1 MSDFSIIG
9 NRTAMID
16 AAAKTTGAGKYTDD
30 LSVPGMLVGKILH
43 SPYPHARIRRI
54 DTSRAEKCEGVV
66 AVVVG
71 QDAPNPYGILPVG
84 HDEYALALDK
94 VRYVGD
100 NVACV
105 VAVSESIAETA
116 LELIDVEYEVL
127 PAYFDP
133 EESMKAVTDLIHDS
147 KPGNLEKDY
156 HHVFGDPDQGFAGA
170 DQIAEA
176 RFIANEVTHAAMEPH
191 STLASFEIDPHT
203 GKPGRLT
210 VWSSTQVPYYLQ
222 HKLSLVLEMPMAQIR
237 VIKPLVGGGFGGKS
251 EVIPLEIIA
260 AIAARKAQA
269 AVKITYTRE
278 EVFWAHRGRPR
289 TIIDLKTGV
298 KKDGRITAV
307 KARVVQDGG
316 AYCSYGVVTILYSGA
331 LLGALYDIPNI
342 QYDGYRVL
350 TNKPACGA
358 MRGHG
363 TVNVRFAFESQLDEL
378 ALAIGMDPAEIR
390 QRNLLQPPCITVN
403 GLRVQ
408 SYGLPECIEKTVDR
422 SGWKQR
428 KGKLPRGRGL
438 GIACSHYVSGAA
450 NSIIRSDMPHSTVN
464 IKIDRDGGV
473 VVYTGASEI
482 GQGSDTMT
490 AQIAAEV
497 LGCSLPRVRVI
508 AADTD
513 LTPIDIGSYSS
524 RVTFMAGNATLR
536 AASEVKRL
544 IAAAAAKKMGC
555 AAEDL
560 IFRNDQVLRKNAAA
574 SVGELADKSVRTT
587 QDEASVSGR
596 VEGQILRGSLQQKRK
611 EEGPKE
617 KMSFEEAVV
626 AAIDFHGGL
635 TGTGSYAPPQEARG
649 GKHKGAGVGPS
660 PAYSY
665 SAQVAEV
672 SVDEETGE
680 VVVHKVWAA
689 HDCGRALNPVSVEGQ
704 IIGSVWMGMG
714 QALTEEMVWKD
725 GMLMN
730 PGLLEYRS
738 PSSVESPE
746 VEPIIVESVDP
757 EGPFGAKECSEG
769 SLAATIPAIANA
781 IYDAVGV
788 RLRESPF
795 TPERVLSALRA
806 KRNARALNLTK
817 VLTRLLRHAS
827 ANTADRCASKVRARN
842 ATRSIHRGEKCRP
855 PRAVPIEPYKVQTAP
870 AQNCRR
876 RNRVSRGTFDA
887 CRAWQLA
894 RAGSN
899 SHPNHCRRHRFNSID
914 AAETIRA
921 GARSRSARNRSA
933 ARHPAAARRRRRNR
947 GPHHAPRHRALR
959 LSAPALCGPHRS
971 SGDRGIA
978 RTAEHGH
985 HRR

>member
-1 MSDFSIIG
+1 
-9 NRTAMID
+9 MID
-16 AAAKTTGAGKYTDD
+16 AAGKTTGTGRYTDD
-30 LSVPGMLVGKILH
+30 LSLPGMLVGKILH
-43 SPYPHARIRRI
+43 SPYPHARLKRI
-54 DTSRAEKCEGVV
+54 DTSRAGKLEGVI

-71 QDAPNPYGILPVG
+71 KDAPNPYGILPVG
-84 HDEYALALDK
+84 HDEHALVVDK

-105 VAVSESIAETA
+105 VAVSEAVADNA
-116 LELIDVEYEVL
+116 LELIDVDYEVL

-133 EESMKAVTDLIHDS
+133 EESMMAKTDLIHDN

-156 HHVFGDPDQGFAGA
+156 HHSFGNPDHGFADA
-170 DQIAEA
+170 EVVAEA

-191 STLASFEIDPHT
+191 STLAFFEIDPHT

-222 HKLSLVLEMPMAQIR
+222 HKLSLVLDMPMSQIR

-260 AIAARKAQA
+260 AVAARKAQA
-269 AVKITYTRE
+269 PVKITYTRE

-298 KKDGRITAV
+298 KSDGRITAV

-378 ALAIGMDPAEIR
+378 AAKIEMDPAEIR
-390 QRNLLQPPCITVN
+390 RRNLLQPPCVTVN

-408 SYGLPECIEKTVDR
+408 SYGLPECIEKTVER
-422 SGWKQR
+422 SGWR
-428 KGKLPRGRGL
+428 ERHGRLPKGRGL

-464 IKIDRDGGV
+464 IKVDRDGGV

-490 AQIAAEV
+490 AQVAAEA
-497 LGCSLPRVRVI
+497 LGCSLSRVRVI

-536 AASEVKRL
+536 AAQEVKKL

-555 AAEDL
+555 SVEELLFREDL
-560 IFRNDQVLRKNAAA
+560 VSKIRHVDSGAPAQGMPGQEAVPQSESPQIPCRLDGRMRSSRYELLSAPGAPFSQDRNQ
-574 SVGELADKSVRTT
+574 
-587 QDEASVSGR
+587 ASVSGH

-611 EEGPKE
+611 DEGPKVS
-617 KMSFEEAVV
+617 MTFEEAVV
-626 AAIDFHGGL
+626 AAIDFHGTL
-635 TGTGSYAPPQEARG
+635 TGTGSYAPPPEARG

-672 SVDEETGE
+672 SVDEDTGE
-680 VVVHKVWAA
+680 VTVHKVWAA
-689 HDCGRALNPVSVEGQ
+689 HDCGRALNPLSVEGQ

-714 QALTEEMVWKD
+714 QALTEEMIWKD

-738 PSSVESPE
+738 PSAVESPAI
-746 VEPIIVESVDP
+746 EPIIVESIDP

-788 RLRESPF
+788 RLHEAPF
-795 TPERVLSALRA
+795 TPERVLAALRA
-806 KRNARALNLTK
+806 KNNAKHLNLTEGVDPTAPERFREHGGALCFK
-817 VLTRLLRHAS
+817 GKGPERHALDPS
-827 ANTADRCASKVRARN
+827 RREVSGGGAD
-842 ATRSIHRGEKCRP
+842 
-855 PRAVPIEPYKVQTAP
+855 
-870 AQNCRR
+870 
-876 RNRVSRGTFDA
+876 
-887 CRAWQLA
+887 
-894 RAGSN
+894 
-899 SHPNHCRRHRFNSID
+899 
-914 AAETIRA
+914 
-921 GARSRSARNRSA
+921 
-933 ARHPAAARRRRRNR
+933 
-947 GPHHAPRHRALR
+947 
-959 LSAPALCGPHRS
+959 
-971 SGDRGIA
+971 
-978 RTAEHGH
+978 
-985 HRR
+985 

>member
-1 MSDFSIIG
+1 MPNDFSVIG
-9 NRTAMID
+9 KTIAMVD
-16 AAAKTTGAGKYTDD
+16 AAGKTTGAGKYTDD
-30 LSVPGMLVGKILH
+30 LCLPGMLVGKILH
-43 SPYPHARIRRI
+43 SAYPHARITRI
-54 DTSRAEKCEGVV
+54 DTSRAEKLDGVV
-66 AVVVG
+66 AVVTG
-71 QDAPNPYGILPVG
+71 KDAPTPYGILPVG
-84 HDEYALALDK
+84 HDEHALALDK

-100 NVACV
+100 NLACV
-105 VAVSESIAETA
+105 AAVSEDIAEKA
-116 LELIDVEYEVL
+116 LELIDVEYELL

-133 EESMKAVTDLIHDS
+133 EESMKAETDLIHEN
-147 KPGNLEKDY
+147 KPHNIEKDY
-156 HHVFGDPDQGFAGA
+156 HPVFGDPEKGFAEA
-170 DQIAEA
+170 DHIAEA
-176 RFIANEVTHAAMEPH
+176 RFIANEVSHAAMEPH
-191 STLASFEIDPHT
+191 STLASFEIDSQT
-203 GKPGRLT
+203 GNPGRLT

-260 AIAARKAQA
+260 AIASRAARAP
-269 AVKITYTRE
+269 VKITYTRE

-289 TIIDLKTGV
+289 TIIDLKTGAT
-298 KKDGRITAV
+298 KDGRITAV

-331 LLGALYDIPNI
+331 LLGALYDIPHI

-378 ALAIGMDPAEIR
+378 AAKLNLDPAEIR
-390 QRNLLQPPCITVN
+390 QRNLLQAPCVTIN

-408 SYGLPECIEKTVDR
+408 SYGLPECIEKTVER

-490 AQIAAEV
+490 AQVAAET
-497 LGCSLPRVRVI
+497 LGCSLGRIKIV

-536 AASEVKRL
+536 AAEQVKKQ
-544 IAAAAAKKMGC
+544 IASAAARKMGC
-555 AAEDL
+555 APEELLFRDDTVYPKDAGVGAGLCPAE
-560 IFRNDQVLRKNAAA
+560 R
-574 SVGELADKSVRTT
+574 GEAPFPHG
-587 QDEASVSGR
+587 QASVSGR
-596 VEGQILRGSLQQKRK
+596 VEGQILRGSLQQKRN
-611 EEGPKE
+611 EEGPKDS
-617 KMSFEEAVV
+617 MTFEEEVV
-626 AAIDFHGGL
+626 AAIDFHGAL
-635 TGTGSYAPPQEARG
+635 TGTGSYAPPPEARG

-672 SVDEETGE
+672 SVDEDTGE
-680 VVVHKVWAA
+680 VTVHKVWAA
-689 HDCGRALNPVSVEGQ
+689 HDCGRALNPVSVEVQ

-725 GMLMN
+725 GLLMN

-738 PSSVESPE
+738 PSSIESPE
-746 VEPIIVESVDP
+746 VEPIIVESIDP

-781 IYDAVGV
+781 IYDAVGI

-806 KRNARALNLTK
+806 KRNARSLNLTEG
-817 VLTRLLRHAS
+817 VDPTAPTRLREHGGSLWFKGKGPLRHPM
-827 ANTADRCASKVRARN
+827 D
-842 ATRSIHRGEKCRP
+842 P
-855 PRAVPIEPYKVQTAP
+855 
-870 AQNCRR
+870 
-876 RNRVSRGTFDA
+876 
-887 CRAWQLA
+887 
-894 RAGSN
+894 
-899 SHPNHCRRHRFNSID
+899 
-914 AAETIRA
+914 
-921 GARSRSARNRSA
+921 
-933 ARHPAAARRRRRNR
+933 
-947 GPHHAPRHRALR
+947 
-959 LSAPALCGPHRS
+959 
-971 SGDRGIA
+971 A
-978 RTAEHGH
+978 RTDVQSTAGGDD
-985 HRR
+985 

>member
-1 MSDFSIIG
+1 MMPTTNDQRPRTDFSIIG
-9 NRTAMID
+9 KRTAMVD
-16 AAAKTTGAGKYTDD
+16 AAEKTTGAGKYADD
-30 LSVPGMLVGKILH
+30 LSLPGMLIGKILH
-43 SPYPHARIRRI
+43 SPYPHARVKRI
-54 DTSRAEKCEGVV
+54 DTSRAEKLNGVV
-66 AVVVG
+66 CVVVG
-71 QDAPNPYGILPVG
+71 DDAPTPYGILPVG
-84 HDEYALALDK
+84 HDEHALVTDK

-105 VAVSESIAETA
+105 AAVDEATAEKA

-127 PAYFDP
+127 PAWFDP
-133 EESMKAVTDLIHDS
+133 EESMKAETDLIHDN
-147 KPGNLEKDY
+147 KPHNVEKDY
-156 HHVFGDPDQGFAGA
+156 HHVFGDPDKAFAGA
-170 DQIAEA
+170 DCIAEG

-222 HKLSLVLEMPMAQIR
+222 HKLSLVLEMPMSQIR

-260 AIAARKAQA
+260 AVAARKAKA
-269 AVKITYTRE
+269 PVKITYTRE

-289 TIIDLKTGV
+289 TIVDLKTGIQR
-298 KKDGRITAV
+298 DGRIVAV

-316 AYCSYGVVTILYSGA
+316 GYCSYGVVTILYSGA

-350 TNKPACGA
+350 TNKPVCGA

-378 ALAIGMDPAEIR
+378 AARINMDPAEVR
-390 QRNLLQPPCITVN
+390 RRNLLKPPCITVN

-408 SYGLPECIEKTVDR
+408 SYGLPECIDEVVKRSKWADR
-422 SGWKQR
+422 I
-428 KGKLPRGRGL
+428 GKMPKGRGL

-473 VVYTGASEI
+473 VVYTGASDI
-482 GQGSDTMT
+482 GQGSDTMV
-490 AQIAAEV
+490 AQIAAET
-497 LGCSLPRVRVI
+497 LGCSLDRVKVI

-524 RVTFMAGNATLR
+524 RVTFMNGNATLR
-536 AASEVKRL
+536 AAQEVKKQ
-544 IAAAAAKKMGC
+544 IAAAAAKKMNC
-555 AAEDL
+555 APQDLVFRGDLVTRGDSRPRLSGRAEPG
-560 IFRNDQVLRKNAAA
+560 NEPA
-574 SVGELADKSVRTT
+574 SSPT
-587 QDEASVSGR
+587 VSGR

-611 EEGPKE
+611 EEGPKDE
-617 KMSFEEAVV
+617 LSFEEAVV
-626 AAIDFHGGL
+626 AAIDFHGAL
-635 TGTGSYAPPQEARG
+635 TGTGSYAPPPEARG

-680 VVVHKVWAA
+680 VTVHKVWAS

-746 VEPIIVESVDP
+746 IEPIIVESIDP
-757 EGPFGAKECSEG
+757 EGPFGAKEASEG

-781 IYDAVGV
+781 IYDAVGI
-788 RLRESPF
+788 RLHESPF
-795 TPERVLSALRA
+795 TPERVLAALRA
-806 KRNARALNLTK
+806 KNNAKAMNLTEG
-817 VLTRLLRHAS
+817 V
-827 ANTADRCASKVRARN
+827 D
-842 ATRSIHRGEKCRP
+842 P
-855 PRAVPIEPYKVQTAP
+855 TAP
-870 AQNCRR
+870 AKFREH
-876 RNRVSRGTFDA
+876 G
-887 CRAWQLA
+887 
-894 RAGSN
+894 GSLWFKGKG
-899 SHPNHCRRHRFNSID
+899 PERHALD
-914 AAETIRA
+914 
-921 GARSRSARNRSA
+921 
-933 ARHPAAARRRRRNR
+933 PARREI
-947 GPHHAPRHRALR
+947 
-959 LSAPALCGPHRS
+959 PAEAA
-971 SGDRGIA
+971 GDD
-978 RTAEHGH
+978 
-985 HRR
+985 

>member
-1 MSDFSIIG
+1 MSNEFSIIG
-9 NRTAMID
+9 KPTAMVD
-16 AAAKTTGAGKYTDD
+16 AAEKTTGAGKYTDD
-30 LSVPGMLVGKILH
+30 LNVSGMLIGKILH
-43 SPYPHARIRRI
+43 SPYPHARIKNI
-54 DTSRAEKCEGVV
+54 DTGRAEKLEGVV

-71 QDAPNPYGILPVG
+71 KDAPKTYGILPVG
-84 HDEYALALDK
+84 HDEYPLALDK

-105 VAVSESIAETA
+105 VATSEATAEKA

-133 EESMKAVTDLIHDS
+133 EESMKAETNLIHDH
-147 KPGNLEKDY
+147 KAHNLEKDY
-156 HHVFGDPDQGFAGA
+156 HHVFGDPDKGFAEA
-170 DQIAEA
+170 DDVAEA

-191 STLASFEIDPHT
+191 STLASFETDPHT

-222 HKLSLVLEMPMAQIR
+222 HKLSLVLDMPMAQIR

-260 AIAARKAQA
+260 AVAARKAQA
-269 AVKITYTRE
+269 PVKITYTRE

-289 TIIDLKTGV
+289 TIVDLKTGV

-378 ALAIGMDPAEIR
+378 AAKIGMDPAEIR
-390 QRNLLQPPCITVN
+390 QRNLLRPPCITVN

-408 SYGLPECIEKTVDR
+408 SYGLPECIEKTVER
-422 SGWKQR
+422 SSWRDR
-428 KGKLPRGRGL
+428 KGKLPKGRGL

-490 AQIAAEV
+490 AQIAAEA

-536 AASEVKRL
+536 AAQEVKKL
-544 IAAAAAKKMGC
+544 IAAAAAKKMNC

-560 IFRNDQVLRKNAAA
+560 IFRNDTVERKNGHVGMAAIGPPSEPSSA
-574 SVGELADKSVRTT
+574 AT
-587 QDEASVSGR
+587 VSGR

-611 EEGPKE
+611 DEGPKDR
-617 KMSFEEAVV
+617 MTFEEAVV
-626 AAIDFHGGL
+626 AAIDFHGAL
-635 TGTGSYAPPQEARG
+635 TGTGSYAPPPEARG
-649 GKHKGAGVGPS
+649 GKHKGGGVGPS

-672 SVDEETGE
+672 NVDEDTGE
-680 VVVHKVWAA
+680 VTVHKVWAA

-746 VEPIIVESVDP
+746 VEPIIVESIDP

-788 RLRESPF
+788 RLHESPF
-795 TPERVLSALRA
+795 TPERVLAAIRA
-806 KRNARALNLTK
+806 KKNAKALNLTEGI
-817 VLTRLLRHAS
+817 
-827 ANTADRCASKVRARN
+827 D
-842 ATRSIHRGEKCRP
+842 P
-855 PRAVPIEPYKVQTAP
+855 TAP
-870 AQNCRR
+870 QRFR
-876 RNRVSRGTFDA
+876 EHG
-887 CRAWQLA
+887 
-894 RAGSN
+894 GSLWFKGKG
-899 SHPNHCRRHRFNSID
+899 P
-914 AAETIRA
+914 E
-921 GARSRSARNRSA
+921 
-933 ARHPAAARRRRRNR
+933 RHPLDPSRQE
-947 GPHHAPRHRALR
+947 L
-959 LSAPALCGPHRS
+959 
-971 SGDRGIA
+971 
-978 RTAEHGH
+978 TAGGAD
-985 HRR
+985 

>member
-1 MSDFSIIG
+1 MPNDFSIIG
-9 NRTAMID
+9 KPIAMVD
-16 AAAKTTGAGKYTDD
+16 AAGKTTGAGKYTDD
-30 LSVPGMLVGKILH
+30 LSLPGILVGKILH
-43 SPYPHARIRRI
+43 SPYPHAHIKGI
-54 DTSRAEKCEGVV
+54 DTTRAEKLDGVV
-66 AVVVG
+66 AVATG
-71 QDAPNPYGILPVG
+71 KDAPNPYGILPVG
-84 HDEYALALDK
+84 HDEHALAVDK

-100 NVACV
+100 NVACIA
-105 VAVSESIAETA
+105 AVDEATAEQA
-116 LELIDVEYEVL
+116 LELIDVEYELL
-127 PAYFDP
+127 PAWFDP
-133 EESMKAVTDLIHDS
+133 EESMKAESDFIHEQR
-147 KPGNLEKDY
+147 PHNIEKEY
-156 HHVFGDPDQGFAGA
+156 HHAFGDPEKGFADA
-170 DQIAEA
+170 DHIADA

-191 STLASFEIDPHT
+191 STLASFELDPHT
-203 GKPGRLT
+203 GQLGRLT

-222 HKLSLVLEMPMAQIR
+222 HKLSLVLEMPMSQIR

-260 AIAARKAQA
+260 AIAARKAKRP
-269 AVKITYTRE
+269 VKITYTRE

-298 KKDGRITAV
+298 KNDGRITAV
-307 KARVVQDGG
+307 KAKVIQDGG

-378 ALAIGMDPAEIR
+378 AAKLNLDPAEIR
-390 QRNLLQPPCITVN
+390 RRNLLQPPCTTVN

-408 SYGLPECIEKTVDR
+408 SYGLPECIDKVVQR
-422 SGWKQR
+422 SGWR
-428 KGKLPRGRGL
+428 EGRGKLPQGRGL

-490 AQIAAEV
+490 AQVAAET
-497 LGCSLPRVRVI
+497 LGCSLGRVKII

-524 RVTFMAGNATLR
+524 RVTFMAGNATRR
-536 AASEVKRL
+536 AAEQVKKQ
-544 IAAAAAKKMGC
+544 IAVAAARKMNC
-555 AAEDL
+555 PVEEL
-560 IFRNDQVLRKNAAA
+560 IFRDDVVSKKDA
-574 SVGELADKSVRTT
+574 SVARAPSHAALAENQPT
-587 QDEASVSGR
+587 VSGH

-611 EEGPKE
+611 EEGPKDSI
-617 KMSFEEAVV
+617 SFEEAVV
-626 AAIDFHGGL
+626 AAIDFHGAL
-635 TGTGSYAPPQEARG
+635 TGTGSYAPPAAARG

-680 VVVHKVWAA
+680 VTVHKIWAA
-689 HDCGRALNPVSVEGQ
+689 HDCGRALNPVAVEGQ
-704 IIGSVWMGMG
+704 VIGSVWMGLG
-714 QALTEEMVWKD
+714 QAMQEEMVWKD

-746 VEPIIVESVDP
+746 VEAIIVESIDP

-769 SLAATIPAIANA
+769 SLAATIPAISNA

-788 RLRESPF
+788 RLHECPF
-795 TPERVLSALRA
+795 TPERVLAALRA
-806 KRNARALNLTK
+806 KKGQKKLNLTEGIDPTAPERFREHGGALWFK
-817 VLTRLLRHAS
+817 GKGAERHAL
-827 ANTADRCASKVRARN
+827 D
-842 ATRSIHRGEKCRP
+842 P
-855 PRAVPIEPYKVQTAP
+855 
-870 AQNCRR
+870 
-876 RNRVSRGTFDA
+876 
-887 CRAWQLA
+887 
-894 RAGSN
+894 
-899 SHPNHCRRHRFNSID
+899 
-914 AAETIRA
+914 
-921 GARSRSARNRSA
+921 
-933 ARHPAAARRRRRNR
+933 ARRE
-947 GPHHAPRHRALR
+947 APVGGA
-959 LSAPALCGPHRS
+959 
-971 SGDRGIA
+971 
-978 RTAEHGH
+978 
-985 HRR
+985 

>member
-1 MSDFSIIG
+1 MESNFSIIG
-9 NRTAMID
+9 KPTAMID
-16 AAAKTTGAGKYTDD
+16 AAEKTTGGGKYTDD
-30 LSVPGMLVGKILH
+30 LTVPGMLIGKILH
-43 SPYPHARIRRI
+43 SPYPHARIKHI
-54 DTSRAEKCEGVV
+54 DTSRAEALDGVA
-66 AVVVG
+66 AVVIG
-71 QDAPNPYGILPVG
+71 KDAPNPYGILPVG
-84 HDEYALALDK
+84 HDEHALALDK

-105 VAVSESIAETA
+105 VAISEAIAEKA
-116 LELIDVEYEVL
+116 LELIGVEYEML

-133 EESMKAVTDLIHDS
+133 EESMKAQTDLIHDN

-156 HHVFGDPDQGFAGA
+156 HHVFGDPYKGFAEA
-170 DQIAEA
+170 DHVAEA
-176 RFIANEVTHAAMEPH
+176 RFVANEVTHAAMEPH
-191 STLASFEIDPHT
+191 STLASFELDPHT
-203 GKPGRLT
+203 GKMGRLT

-222 HKLSLVLEMPMAQIR
+222 HKLSLVLEMPMSQIR

-260 AIAARKAQA
+260 GVAARKAQA
-269 AVKITYTRE
+269 PVKITYTRE

-298 KKDGRITAV
+298 KNDGGITAV

-331 LLGALYDIPNI
+331 LLGALYDIPHI

-378 ALAIGMDPAEIR
+378 AAKIGMDSAEIR
-390 QRNLLQPPCITVN
+390 QRNLLKPPCITVN

-408 SYGLPECIEKTVDR
+408 SYGLPECIEKTVER
-422 SGWKQR
+422 SGWKLR
-428 KGKLPRGRGL
+428 KGKLPKGRGL

-490 AQIAAEV
+490 AQVAAEV

-536 AASEVKRL
+536 AAEDVKKR
-544 IAAAAAKKMGC
+544 IAAAAAKKMNC
-555 AAEDL
+555 HAEEIVFRDDL
-560 IFRNDQVLRKNAAA
+560 VFKKGSNPPAVKKDQCEEVD
-574 SVGELADKSVRTT
+574 VT
-587 QDEASVSGR
+587 QAGASVSGR

-611 EEGPKE
+611 DEGPKE
-617 KMSFEEAVV
+617 WMTFEEAVV
-626 AAIDFHGGL
+626 AAIDFHGAL
-635 TGTGSYAPPQEARG
+635 SGTGSYAPPQEARG
-649 GKHKGAGVGPS
+649 GKHKGGGVGPS

-672 SVDEETGE
+672 SVDEDTGE
-680 VVVHKVWAA
+680 VTVHKVWAA

-730 PGLLEYRS
+730 AGLLEYRS

-746 VEPIIVESVDP
+746 VEPIIVESIDP

-769 SLAATIPAIANA
+769 SLAATIPAISNA

-788 RLRESPF
+788 RLHESPF
-795 TPERVLSALRA
+795 TPERVLAALRA
-806 KRNARALNLTK
+806 KRNDKALNLTEG
-817 VLTRLLRHAS
+817 V
-827 ANTADRCASKVRARN
+827 D
-842 ATRSIHRGEKCRP
+842 P
-855 PRAVPIEPYKVQTAP
+855 TAP
-870 AQNCRR
+870 ARFREHGGALCFK
-876 RNRVSRGTFDA
+876 GK
-887 CRAWQLA
+887 
-894 RAGSN
+894 G
-899 SHPNHCRRHRFNSID
+899 PERHALD
-914 AAETIRA
+914 
-921 GARSRSARNRSA
+921 
-933 ARHPAAARRRRRNR
+933 PARRET
-947 GPHHAPRHRALR
+947 
-959 LSAPALCGPHRS
+959 PAVAG
-971 SGDRGIA
+971 GAD
-978 RTAEHGH
+978 
-985 HRR
+985 

>member
-1 MSDFSIIG
+1 VTNDFSIIG
-9 NRTAMID
+9 KPIAMVD
-16 AAAKTTGAGKYTDD
+16 AAGKTTGSGKYADD
-30 LSVPGMLVGKILH
+30 LSLPGMLIGKILH
-43 SPYPHARIRRI
+43 SPYPHARIKRI
-54 DTSRAEKCEGVV
+54 DTSRAEKLDGVV
-66 AVVVG
+66 TVVVG
-71 QDAPNPYGILPVG
+71 TDAPNPYGILPVG

-105 VAVSESIAETA
+105 AAVDEATAEKA
-116 LELIDVEYEVL
+116 LELIDVEYELL

-133 EESMKAVTDLIHDS
+133 EDAMKAETNLIHEN
-147 KPGNLEKDY
+147 KPHNIEKDY
-156 HHVFGDPDQGFAGA
+156 HHVFGEPEKGFAEA
-170 DQIAEA
+170 DSIAEA

-191 STLASFEIDPHT
+191 CTLAAFEIDPHT
-203 GKPGRLT
+203 GNRGRLT
-210 VWSSTQVPYYLQ
+210 VQSSTQVPYYLQ
-222 HKLSLVLEMPMAQIR
+222 HKLSLVLEMPMSRIR

-260 AIAARKAQA
+260 AIAARKALA
-269 AVKITYTRE
+269 PVKITYTRE

-298 KKDGRITAV
+298 KNDGRITAV

-350 TNKPACGA
+350 TNKPVCGA

-378 ALAIGMDPAEIR
+378 AATIGMDPAEIR

-408 SYGLPECIEKTVDR
+408 SYGLPECIEKVVDR
-422 SGWKQR
+422 SGWRQR
-428 KGKLPRGRGL
+428 KGKLPKSRGL
-438 GIACSHYVSGAA
+438 GVACSHYVSGAA

-473 VVYTGASEI
+473 VVYTGASDI
-482 GQGSDTMT
+482 GQGSDTMV
-490 AQIAAEV
+490 AQVAAEA
-497 LGCSLPRVRVI
+497 LGCSLSRVKVV

-524 RVTFMAGNATLR
+524 RVTFMNGNATLR
-536 AASEVKRL
+536 AAQEVKKQ
-544 IAAAAAKKMGC
+544 IASAAARKMNCSPEELTFCDDAVG
-555 AAEDL
+555 
-560 IFRNDQVLRKNAAA
+560 RKNGHVGTAALGRPAEQSSAAA
-574 SVGELADKSVRTT
+574 SV
-587 QDEASVSGR
+587 SGH

-611 EEGPKE
+611 DEGPKDR
-617 KMSFEEAVV
+617 MTFEEAVV
-626 AAIDFHGGL
+626 AAIDFHGALSGS
-635 TGTGSYAPPQEARG
+635 GSYAPPQEARG

-680 VVVHKVWAA
+680 VTVHKVWAA

-738 PSSVESPE
+738 PSSIESPE
-746 VEPIIVESVDP
+746 VEAIIVESIDP

-781 IYDAVGV
+781 IYDAVGI
-788 RLRESPF
+788 RLHESPF
-795 TPERVLSALRA
+795 TPERVLAALRA
-806 KRNARALNLTK
+806 KRNAKPINLTEG
-817 VLTRLLRHAS
+817 V
-827 ANTADRCASKVRARN
+827 D
-842 ATRSIHRGEKCRP
+842 P
-855 PRAVPIEPYKVQTAP
+855 TAP
-870 AQNCRR
+870 ARFR
-876 RNRVSRGTFDA
+876 EHGGSLWFRGK
-887 CRAWQLA
+887 
-894 RAGSN
+894 G
-899 SHPNHCRRHRFNSID
+899 P
-914 AAETIRA
+914 E
-921 GARSRSARNRSA
+921 
-933 ARHPAAARRRRRNR
+933 RHPLDPSRRE
-947 GPHHAPRHRALR
+947 AP
-959 LSAPALCGPHRS
+959 SPVG
-971 SGDRGIA
+971 GDD
-978 RTAEHGH
+978 
-985 HRR
+985 

>member
-1 MSDFSIIG
+1 MTNDFSIIG
-9 NRTAMID
+9 KSIAMVD
-16 AAAKTTGAGKYTDD
+16 AAGKATGAGKYADD
-30 LSVPGMLVGKILH
+30 LSVPGMLAGKILH
-43 SPYPHARIRRI
+43 SPYPHARIKCI
-54 DTSRAEKCEGVV
+54 DTSRAGALDGVV
-66 AVVVG
+66 AIATG
-71 QDAPNPYGILPVG
+71 QDAPTPYGILPVG
-84 HDEYALALDK
+84 HDEHALVTDK

-105 VAVSESIAETA
+105 AAVDEATAEKA

-133 EESMKAVTDLIHDS
+133 EDAMKAESDLIHDN
-147 KPGNLEKDY
+147 KPHNLEKDY
-156 HHVFGDPDQGFAGA
+156 HHVFGDPEKGFAEA

-191 STLASFEIDPHT
+191 CTLAAFEIDPHT
-203 GKPGRLT
+203 GKLGRLT
-210 VWSSTQVPYYLQ
+210 VQSSTQVPYYLQ
-222 HKLSLVLEMPMAQIR
+222 HKLSLVLEMPMSQIR

-260 AIAARKAQA
+260 AVAARKARA
-269 AVKITYTRE
+269 PVKITYTRE

-289 TIIDLKTGV
+289 TIVDLKTGI
-298 KKDGRITAV
+298 KNDGRITAV
-307 KARVVQDGG
+307 KARVIQDGG

-350 TNKPACGA
+350 TNKPVCGA

-363 TVNVRFAFESQLDEL
+363 TVNVRFAFESLLDEL
-378 ALAIGMDPAEIR
+378 ALKIGMDSAEVR
-390 QRNLLQPPCITVN
+390 RRNLLQPPCITVN
-403 GLRVQ
+403 ALRVQ
-408 SYGLPECIEKTVDR
+408 SYGLPECIDQVVDR

-428 KGKLPRGRGL
+428 KGKLPKGRGL

-473 VVYTGASEI
+473 VIYTGASDI
-482 GQGSDTMT
+482 GQGSDTMV
-490 AQIAAEV
+490 AQIAAEA
-497 LGCSLPRVRVI
+497 LGCSLSRVKVV

-524 RVTFMAGNATLR
+524 RVTFMNGNATLR
-536 AASEVKRL
+536 AAEAVKKQ
-544 IAAAAAKKMGC
+544 IAAAAAQKMSC
-555 AAEDL
+555 SPTDL
-560 IFRNDQVLRKNAAA
+560 IFRD
-574 SVGELADKSVRTT
+574 DKVTSKAPRGPRGDGRPGPSG
-587 QDEASVSGR
+587 QAEPGSSSGASVSGH

-611 EEGPKE
+611 DEGPKDVLT
-617 KMSFEEAVV
+617 FEEAVV
-626 AAIDFHGGL
+626 AAIDFHGAL
-635 TGTGSYAPPQEARG
+635 SGTGSYAPPLESRG

-680 VVVHKVWAA
+680 VTVHKVWAS

-714 QALTEEMVWKD
+714 QALTEEMIWKD
-725 GMLMN
+725 GLIMN

-746 VEPIIVESVDP
+746 VEAIIVESVDP

-781 IYDAVGV
+781 IFDAVGV
-788 RLRESPF
+788 RLHESPF
-795 TPERVLSALRA
+795 TPERVLAALRA
-806 KRNARALNLTK
+806 KRAQKKINLTEG
-817 VLTRLLRHAS
+817 V
-827 ANTADRCASKVRARN
+827 D
-842 ATRSIHRGEKCRP
+842 P
-855 PRAVPIEPYKVQTAP
+855 TAP
-870 AQNCRR
+870 
-876 RNRVSRGTFDA
+876 SRFREHG
-887 CRAWQLA
+887 
-894 RAGSN
+894 
-899 SHPNHCRRHRFNSID
+899 
-914 AAETIRA
+914 
-921 GARSRSARNRSA
+921 GALWFRGKGPE
-933 ARHPAAARRRRRNR
+933 RHPLDPSRREATSTA
-947 GPHHAPRHRALR
+947 G
-959 LSAPALCGPHRS
+959 
-971 SGDRGIA
+971 GDD
-978 RTAEHGH
+978 
-985 HRR
+985 

>member
-1 MSDFSIIG
+1 MSNDFSIIG
-9 NRTAMID
+9 KRTAMVD
-16 AAAKTTGAGKYTDD
+16 AAEKTTGTGKYTDD
-30 LSVPGMLVGKILH
+30 LSVPGMMVGKILH
-43 SPYPHARIRRI
+43 SPYPHARIKHI
-54 DTSRAEKCEGVV
+54 DTSRAEKVDGVV
-66 AVVVG
+66 TVVTGV
-71 QDAPNPYGILPVG
+71 DAPKTYGILPVG
-84 HDEYALALDK
+84 HDEYPLALDK

-100 NVACV
+100 NMACV
-105 VAVSESIAETA
+105 VAVSEAIAEKA

-133 EESMKAVTDLIHDS
+133 EESMKAQTDLIHDN
-147 KPGNLEKDY
+147 KPNNLEKDY
-156 HHVFGDPDQGFAGA
+156 HHVFGDPENGFAEA

-191 STLASFEIDPHT
+191 STLASFEVDPHT

-222 HKLSLVLEMPMAQIR
+222 HKLSLVLEMPMQQIR

-260 AIAARKAQA
+260 AVAARKAQVP
-269 AVKITYTRE
+269 VKITYTRE

-289 TIIDLKTGV
+289 TIVDLKTGV
-298 KKDGRITAV
+298 RKDGRITAV

-378 ALAIGMDPAEIR
+378 AEKIGMDPAEIR
-390 QRNLLQPPCITVN
+390 RRNLLQPPCITVN

-408 SYGLPECIEKTVDR
+408 SYGLPECIEKTVER
-422 SGWKQR
+422 SEWKQR
-428 KGKLPRGRGL
+428 KGKLPKGHGL

-490 AQIAAEV
+490 AQVAAEA
-497 LGCSLPRVRVI
+497 LGCSLSRVRVI

-536 AASEVKRL
+536 AASEVKKL
-544 IAAAAAKKMGC
+544 IAAAAARKMNC
-555 AAEDL
+555 STEDL
-560 IFRNDQVLRKNAAA
+560 VFRDDEVTNKNAASAKGLPAGA
-574 SVGELADKSVRTT
+574 SQQVSP
-587 QDEASVSGR
+587 SVSGR

-611 EEGPKE
+611 EEGPKDR
-617 KMSFEEAVV
+617 MTFEEAVV
-626 AAIDFHGGL
+626 AAIDFHGAL

-665 SAQVAEV
+665 SAQVAEL

-680 VVVHKVWAA
+680 VTVHKVWAA

-738 PSSVESPE
+738 PSSVESPA
-746 VEPIIVESVDP
+746 VEPIIVESIDP

-788 RLRESPF
+788 RLHESPF
-795 TPERVLSALRA
+795 TPERVLAAIRA
-806 KRNARALNLTK
+806 KKNAKSLNMTEGI
-817 VLTRLLRHAS
+817 
-827 ANTADRCASKVRARN
+827 D
-842 ATRSIHRGEKCRP
+842 P
-855 PRAVPIEPYKVQTAP
+855 TAP
-870 AQNCRR
+870 A
-876 RNRVSRGTFDA
+876 
-887 CRAWQLA
+887 
-894 RAGSN
+894 
-899 SHPNHCRRHRFNSID
+899 RF
-914 AAETIRA
+914 R
-921 GARSRSARNRSA
+921 
-933 ARHPAAARRRRRNR
+933 
-947 GPHHAPRHRALR
+947 
-959 LSAPALCGPHRS
+959 
-971 SGDRGIA
+971 
-978 RTAEHGH
+978 EHGGSLWYKGKGPERH
-985 HRR
+985 ALDPSRRESNAVTGGAD

>member
-1 MSDFSIIG
+1 MTNNFSIIG
-9 NRTAMID
+9 KPIAMVD
-16 AAAKTTGAGKYTDD
+16 AAGKTTGAGKYTDD
-30 LSVPGMLVGKILH
+30 LSLPGMLVGKILH
-43 SPYPHARIRRI
+43 SPYPHARIKRI
-54 DTSRAEKCEGVV
+54 DTSRAERLQGVIAV
-66 AVVVG
+66 ATG
-71 QDAPNPYGILPVG
+71 QDAPNTYGILPVG
-84 HDEYALALDK
+84 HDEHALAVDR

-105 VAVSESIAETA
+105 AAVDEATAEKA
-116 LELIDVEYEVL
+116 LELIDIEYELL

-133 EESMKAVTDLIHDS
+133 EESMKAETDLIHDN
-147 KPGNLEKDY
+147 KPHNIEKDY
-156 HHVFGDPDQGFAGA
+156 HHVFGDPDKGFADA
-170 DQIAEA
+170 DHVAQA
-176 RFIANEVTHAAMEPH
+176 RYIANEVTHAAMEPH
-191 STLASFEIDPHT
+191 STLAAFEIDSQT

-222 HKLSLVLEMPMAQIR
+222 HKLSLVLEMPMSQIR

-260 AIAARKAQA
+260 AVAARKAKA
-269 AVKITYTRE
+269 PVKITYTRE

-289 TIIDLKTGV
+289 TIIELKTGV
-298 KKDGRITAV
+298 KNDGRITAV

-331 LLGALYDIPNI
+331 LLGALYDIPHI

-378 ALAIGMDPAEIR
+378 AATLKIDPAEIR
-390 QRNLLQPPCITVN
+390 RRNLLQPPCVTIN

-408 SYGLPECIEKTVDR
+408 SYGLPECIEKVVER

-428 KGKLPRGRGL
+428 IGKLPRGRGL

-473 VVYTGASEI
+473 VVYTGAAEI

-490 AQIAAEV
+490 AQIAAES
-497 LGCSLPRVRVI
+497 LGCSFSRVKVV

-536 AASEVKRL
+536 AAREVKNQ
-544 IAAAAAKKMGC
+544 IASAAARKMNC
-555 AAEDL
+555 APEEL
-560 IFRNDQVLRKNAAA
+560 IFRDDTVHRKDAGVEAGLRPAGR
-574 SVGELADKSVRTT
+574 GEAPFPHS
-587 QDEASVSGR
+587 QASVSGR

-611 EEGPKE
+611 DEGPKD
-617 KMSFEEAVV
+617 SLTFEEAVI
-626 AAIDFHGGL
+626 AAIDFHGAL
-635 TGTGSYAPPQEARG
+635 TGTGSYAPPPEARG
-649 GKHKGAGVGPS
+649 GKFKGAGVGPS

-665 SAQVAEV
+665 SAQIAEV
-672 SVDEETGE
+672 TVDEDTGE
-680 VVVHKVWAA
+680 VTVHKVWAA

-714 QALTEEMVWKD
+714 QALTEEMIWKD
-725 GMLMN
+725 GMLIN

-781 IYDAVGV
+781 VYDAVGI
-788 RLRESPF
+788 RLREVPF
-795 TPERVLSALRA
+795 TPERVLAALRA
-806 KRNARALNLTK
+806 RKNAKPLDLTDGIDPTAP
-817 VLTRLLRHAS
+817 TRFREHGGSLCFIGKGPDRHAL
-827 ANTADRCASKVRARN
+827 D
-842 ATRSIHRGEKCRP
+842 P
-855 PRAVPIEPYKVQTAP
+855 
-870 AQNCRR
+870 
-876 RNRVSRGTFDA
+876 
-887 CRAWQLA
+887 
-894 RAGSN
+894 
-899 SHPNHCRRHRFNSID
+899 
-914 AAETIRA
+914 
-921 GARSRSARNRSA
+921 
-933 ARHPAAARRRRRNR
+933 ARR
-947 GPHHAPRHRALR
+947 PEQ
-959 LSAPALCGPHRS
+959 S
-971 SGDRGIA
+971 
-978 RTAEHGH
+978 
-985 HRR
+985 